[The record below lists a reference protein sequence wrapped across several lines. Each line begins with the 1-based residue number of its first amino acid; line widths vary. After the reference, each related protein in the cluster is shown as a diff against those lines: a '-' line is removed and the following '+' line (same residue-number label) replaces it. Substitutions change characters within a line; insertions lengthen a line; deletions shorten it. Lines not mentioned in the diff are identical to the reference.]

1 MPSTR
6 TDGYWRSHGSSARRI
21 VLPRSAGSGAEAHP
35 WPTSAATAR
44 SAADLVR
51 ISSVLRR
58 DGHQTLGLEPVAP
71 AVQAAVEIDAREA
84 RPYEKI
90 AELAPGV
97 HAKAEVEGASLGA
110 GDDGPLVAHAR
121 PVVPDRVPLEQQG
134 PVRHLV
140 RGRGVEVSGETL
152 LAHHVHHDVHHE
164 RAAGA
169 EALVDVLQHPK
180 VVLRRVEV

>member
-84 RPYEKI
+84 RPHEKI

-97 HAKAEVEGASLGA
+97 HAKAEVEGSSMGAGVDGHLGA
-110 GDDGPLVAHAR
+110 LER
-121 PVVPDRVPLEQQG
+121 PYVTYSHSPRQ
-134 PVRHLV
+134 
-140 RGRGVEVSGETL
+140 
-152 LAHHVHHDVHHE
+152 
-164 RAAGA
+164 
-169 EALVDVLQHPK
+169 
-180 VVLRRVEV
+180 